1 MYKIIGGDGK
11 EYGPVSADELRRWI
25 TEGRANAQ
33 TKVQP
38 EGGTEWVTLAACPD
52 FADAL
57 SPNASVPGSP
67 PPLGTSSV
75 PIKTSG
81 LAITSLVLG
90 ICGLFTCGVASLVG
104 LVLGLVALSQIK
116 KSQGVLGGRGI
127 ALAGTIV
134 SACFFLILPVY
145 LAMFL
150 PALANAK
157 SKAQTIN
164 CVNNMKQLCLG
175 VRMYIADSK
184 DRFPASTNWCDA
196 IQSYVGNARVFQ
208 CAAANGGQR
217 GHYGFNARLSAAE
230 ERAVNPS
237 TVMLFEVED
246 GWNVS
251 GGRERMLKKPRH
263 NRLFVVGLADGSVQQ
278 VSEAQLGTLR
288 WDP

>member
-38 EGGTEWVTLAACPD
+38 AGGTEWVTLAACPD

-175 VRMYIADSK
+175 VRMYITDSK
-184 DRFPASTNWCDA
+184 DHFPASTNWCDA
-196 IQSYVGNARVFQ
+196 VKSYVGNERVFQ

-237 TVMLFEVED
+237 TVMIFEVED

-251 GGRERMLKKPRH
+251 GGRERMLKQPRH
-263 NRLFVVGLADGSVQQ
+263 NRMFVVGLADGSVQQ